1 MRESDYKDKIVEL
14 VCNIDDEKALKMI
27 YNLISNLLAIDD
39 KRVLSIAERLI
50 RGISRK

>member
-14 VCNIDDEKALKMI
+14 VCNIDDEKSLKMI

-39 KRVLSIAERLI
+39 ERVLNIAERLI
-50 RGISRK
+50 IGVSRK